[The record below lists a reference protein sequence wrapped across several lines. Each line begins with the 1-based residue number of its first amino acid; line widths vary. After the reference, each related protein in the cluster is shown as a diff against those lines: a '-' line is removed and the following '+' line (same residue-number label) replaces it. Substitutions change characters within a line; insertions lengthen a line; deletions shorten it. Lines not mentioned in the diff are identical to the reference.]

1 MDVMQMEDRGGQA
14 ESDTTTK
21 TITSLHPTG
30 ASGSRSE
37 VVML

>member
-14 ESDTTTK
+14 DTTAK

>member
-1 MDVMQMEDRGGQA
+1 MEDRGGQA
-14 ESDTTTK
+14 EGDTTTE
-21 TITSLHPTG
+21 TITTPHPAG

>member
-1 MDVMQMEDRGGQA
+1 MEDRGGQA
-14 ESDTTTK
+14 EGGDTAME
-21 TITSLHPTG
+21 TITTLHPAG